1 MFSKIHYV
9 NKNGIPT
16 PGIPRI
22 FMEKERARDG
32 IRTLSVLNNTKKKG
46 GFQEGLF
53 LLEYICSTNEPKRKS
68 RWNGSKYLAGD
79 LQANP
84 SASFLFSWSSSVIMC
99 IV

>member
-32 IRTLSVLNNTKKKG
+32 IRTRGPHLGKVVLH
-46 GFQEGLF
+46 
-53 LLEYICSTNEPKRKS
+53 P
-68 RWNGSKYLAGD
+68 
-79 LQANP
+79 
-84 SASFLFSWSSSVIMC
+84 
-99 IV
+99 